1 MEAGRRVARHHPGAS
16 CMRCHVIEG
25 QGGDA
30 GPSLAGVGARLD
42 RTGIL
47 QSIVDP
53 HAVIVE
59 GYGDA
64 SAMPNMKPLLTP
76 REARDLVAYLAT
88 LTEEDAGGGH

>member
-1 MEAGRRVARHHPGAS
+1 
-16 CMRCHVIEG
+16 MRCHAIEG

-30 GPSLAGVGARLD
+30 GPSLAGIGARGD
-42 RTGIL
+42 RANIL

-59 GYGDA
+59 GYGEA

-76 REARDLVAYLAT
+76 REVRDLVAYLAT
-88 LTEEDAGGGH
+88 LTDEDDGGGH